1 MKSEYENVV
10 EKVAKVARKSAE
22 VDTQKRSLDSR
33 LSPLITLNGARLLS
47 WLSEFCNGNLFLFLF
62 LFLEG
67 SLNSCGDCVKLRPN
81 MVAIY
86 C

>member
-33 LSPLITLNGARLLS
+33 LSPLITLNGAGLLS
-47 WLSEFCNGNLFLFLF
+47 WLLEFCNGNLFLFLF
-62 LFLEG
+62 LGG